1 MRDDVRVGHGVAVLG
16 QVGLLPRQG
25 TQESKHKHTQS
36 KSDTCTCTCD
46 IKRQDGG
53 AIWNGGEIKFLK
65 NSDVKFDGNVAQT
78 QTNGRGGHIFNL
90 GALVFRSEAVFE
102 SGLSGGQGGALYFRP
117 EFNFEPPRGVGM
129 K

>member
-1 MRDDVRVGHGVAVLG
+1 MCCGCGLFVL
-16 QVGLLPRQG
+16 LDPRIRKSRN
-25 TQESKHKHTQS
+25 THTHTTHTQS
-36 KSDTCTCTCD
+36 KSDACTCTCD
-46 IKRQDGG
+46 VKRQDGG

-65 NSDVKFDGNVAQT
+65 NSEVKFDGNVAQT

>member
-1 MRDDVRVGHGVAVLG
+1 MNRTTHTHTHTYAHTLTHTHIAVI
-16 QVGLLPRQG
+16 
-25 TQESKHKHTQS
+25 
-36 KSDTCTCTCD
+36 TCTCD
-46 IKRQDGG
+46 VKWQDGG
-53 AIWNGGEIKFLK
+53 GIWNGGEIKFLK
-65 NSDVKFDGNVAQT
+65 NSEVKFDGNVAQT

-117 EFNFEPPRGVGM
+117 DFDFEPPRGVGM